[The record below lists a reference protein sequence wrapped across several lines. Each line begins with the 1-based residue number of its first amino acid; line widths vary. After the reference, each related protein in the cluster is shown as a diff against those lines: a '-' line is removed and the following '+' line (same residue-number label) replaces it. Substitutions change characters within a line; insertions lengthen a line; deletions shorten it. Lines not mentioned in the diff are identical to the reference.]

1 MKKLKRSTVIPVV
14 LALYLAVM
22 AYIGYPEYASG
33 NMSAL
38 YYFGAIAVTVVI
50 LVLLHF
56 NLKRRERL
64 RRERIEDI
72 ERNKNFK

>member
-38 YYFGAIAVTVVI
+38 YYFGVI
-50 LVLLHF
+50 DGCHTCVAAL
-56 NLKRRERL
+56 
-64 RRERIEDI
+64 
-72 ERNKNFK
+72 